1 MTANVA
7 VVNRATNM
15 ACRIRSLTVAYRV
28 EGRELPA
35 VKDID
40 LDLPAGEITAVIGES
55 GSGKTTL
62 AMAMLNAVQPPGRIV
77 DGAIDFEG
85 IGDILSIKGRRLRHV
100 RGQAVSMVFQTSQN
114 SLNPLKRVGSQILD
128 LARSHGIKDP
138 RHVLREAKVLAERM
152 SLDPERVLSSYQH
165 ELSGGMRQRIG
176 IIIALALE
184 PRVVLLDEPTTAL
197 DVLSQSEVLQILRD
211 VQQERHF
218 SALLITH
225 DMGVVAELADRVAV
239 MYAGRVVER
248 GRTPDVLTHPQHPY
262 TRALI
267 RAIPRLT
274 GDLSRAQPLPGL
286 PPSLPT
292 IPLEGCV
299 FRHRCAYRMDV
310 CSTAM
315 PAPQSTEPDHSF
327 ACYLGGEFGD

>member
-1 MTANVA
+1 MTLNLAVA
-7 VVNRATNM
+7 APSAEI
-15 ACRIRSLTVAYRV
+15 ACRIQRLTVAYRV

-35 VKDID
+35 VKNVD

-62 AMAMLNAVQPPGRIV
+62 AMAMLNSVQPPGRIV
-77 DGAIDFEG
+77 SGTIDFEG
-85 IGDILSIKGRRLRHV
+85 IGDILATRGRRLRHI

-128 LARSHGIKDP
+128 LARSHGSKEP
-138 RHVLREAKVLAERM
+138 RRVLREAKALAERM
-152 SLDPERVLSSYQH
+152 SLDSERVLTSYQH

-211 VQQERHF
+211 LQQERRF

-239 MYAGRVVER
+239 MYAGRVVEQ
-248 GRTPDVLTHPQHPY
+248 GRTSDVLTHPQHPY
-262 TRALI
+262 SRALI
-267 RAIPRLT
+267 RSIPRLT

-292 IPLEGCV
+292 IPQEGCV

-310 CSTAM
+310 CSEEM
-315 PAPQSTEPDHSF
+315 PQPRSTETDHYFS
-327 ACYLGGEFGD
+327 CHLGGEFDD